1 MDLDRSTRMTNH
13 ANDASDVSLLRW
25 EFSRTHQQVMC
36 AIRAASANS
45 WEVVTIP
52 LWDVGRAAIESFST
66 VREALRRHAAIAT
79 DLRDAGWTLRAYTG

>member
-1 MDLDRSTRMTNH
+1 MTNRTKN
-13 ANDASDVSLLRW
+13 ALGESLLRW
-25 EFSRTHQQVMC
+25 EFSRTHQRVMC

-66 VREALRRHAAIAT
+66 AREALRRHAAIAAG
-79 DLRDAGWTLRAYTG
+79 LRDAGWKLSAYTG

>member
-1 MDLDRSTRMTNH
+1 MTNRTK
-13 ANDASDVSLLRW
+13 NVLGESLLRW

-66 VREALRRHAAIAT
+66 AHEALGRHATIAA
-79 DLRDAGWTLRAYTG
+79 DLRDAGWKLSAHTG